1 MLAAQDG
8 KELPMTALGRAR
20 PGLRGPR
27 QELALIVLLGAA
39 GAGLVWLAIR
49 QGWADVETAAP
60 KPLPVG
66 MVRESGEALVPAAGA
81 LAIAALAGLAAV
93 LATRGAARRGAGVIL
108 AAFGAGIIAV
118 TATGVSAAAVLS
130 AAAASDGSQA
140 GSSGTAAGSVT
151 AGGAGTSGAPLS
163 GFPARVVFASFPWQA
178 VVILGGVA
186 IIAAGAL
193 VTWRAGHLPVMSAR
207 FDRSQAGQA
216 RAGDGHGGR
225 QPGGTPGDSASIW
238 EALSRGED
246 PTSPGASGHAG
257 RRP

>member
-1 MLAAQDG
+1 
-8 KELPMTALGRAR
+8 MTALGRAR

-27 QELALIVLLGAA
+27 QELALFVLLGAA

-60 KPLPVG
+60 RPLPASV
-66 MVRESGEALVPAAGA
+66 VSESGETLVPAAGA

-93 LATRGAARRGAGVIL
+93 LATRGMARRGAGVIL

-118 TATGVSAAAVLS
+118 AGTGVSAARVLS

-140 GSSGTAAGSVT
+140 ASGSSAPGSVT
-151 AGGAGTSGAPLS
+151 AGGGAGTSGAPLS
-163 GFPARVVFASFPWQA
+163 GFPAHVVFASFPWQA

-207 FDRSQAGQA
+207 FDRGQAGKASA
-216 RAGDGHGGR
+216 RDGQGGG

-246 PTSPGASGHAG
+246 PTAPEASGHAG